1 MSFPMIYK
9 TEKARKAAMQAE
21 IERARR
27 CGDSVMCCGF
37 YGKCQMAEI
46 ACIHRITEHESPQ

>member
-1 MSFPMIYK
+1 MIYK

-46 ACIHRITEHESPQ
+46 ACIHRITEHESAQ